1 MNEHKTGY
9 ICMKL
14 NLPNNRGNSH
24 EDEKVTGKQIF
35 CLAGN
40 LSTPSNDISLKV
52 MLSIGKVEACTAA
65 AWDYTLKFD
74 AGNSDFLDCNTRIR
88 NNSFGM
94 WNGGTGML
102 DGESGMWEGGTGV
115 WDSGARMWEDGTG
128 IRDGGSG
135 MRDGGTGVWDGGVGM
150 SGDGTG
156 ARDGGSGVWDRCP
169 KAWTFNTIFEVNR
182 KFLDNL
188 AQF

>member
-94 WNGGTGML
+94 WNGG
-102 DGESGMWEGGTGV
+102 
-115 WDSGARMWEDGTG
+115 ARMWGDKAG
-128 IRDGGSG
+128 IWDGGSG

-156 ARDGGSGVWDRCP
+156 ARDGGSGVWDSGSGMTNAGAKVWDGGSGMRG
-169 KAWTFNTIFEVNR
+169 
-182 KFLDNL
+182 
-188 AQF
+188 